1 MTGKNY
7 INPGDRGRFG
17 FSESGEFRA
26 PFKGSHILKALII
39 SAAIFLIV
47 ISVVTA
53 MEIYREVLPSLPN
66 GELLLSLI
74 CVVIL
79 GAIIAVCV
87 IVAVLGLRAVTSG
100 YRCSYTAN
108 DEKMV
113 LTIGGDT
120 HTIYYR
126 EVQTVHFIS
135 RTLFGKV
142 CGYDVTVRING
153 ADEEYAIT
161 FDGYLS
167 EKNTPFYIISER
179 AEMVRNAAY
188 VEQARQADLNAAG
201 DKRAPI
207 QAEDIA
213 NAQSRKKDVYD
224 RMAELLGKD
233 ANMPG
238 VSLPQSERNTARAV
252 RAYRAEQEARASNTP
267 VIPEGVEGG
276 YDVSKIMA
284 KVSPTVGGYA
294 ADMPTL
300 GKDGRVIVPQETYFG
315 EDGRATNPND
325 VIGRGTF
332 YVPLSKKVTAL
343 LWIITAILAV
353 GGVYTIGSS
362 LGLFLL
368 SGFSSGKSILTAIFG
383 LIALLAS
390 GVTINFMRQGK
401 EYSYKA
407 NGREFVVLRKNMPD
421 EHIFYNNVAGVT
433 YSKLKFLWFE
443 NGYNVEITTENGI
456 IKYQYVYPRLRHKIK
471 TEDLPFELIR
481 RESEKLREQGKR

>member
-1 MTGKNY
+1 MAGKNY
-7 INPGDRGRFG
+7 INPADRGRFG

-26 PFKGSHILKALII
+26 PFKGSYIFKALII
-39 SAAIFLIV
+39 AASVFLIV

-74 CVVIL
+74 CVVVL
-79 GAIIAVCV
+79 GAVIAVLV
-87 IVAVLGLRAVTSG
+87 VLTVLSIRAVTNG

-113 LTIGGDT
+113 LTIGGDIRT
-120 HTIYYR
+120 VYYR
-126 EVQTVHFIS
+126 EVQTVHFIP

-167 EKNTPFYIISER
+167 EKNTPFYIIRER

-188 VEQARQADLNAAG
+188 AEKARQADLDAMG
-201 DKRAPI
+201 DERAPI

-233 ANMPG
+233 ADMPG
-238 VSLPQSERNTARAV
+238 VSLPESERNTSRAV
-252 RAYRAEQEARASNTP
+252 RAYRAEQQARASNTP
-267 VIPEGVEGG
+267 VIPEGVDGG
-276 YDVSKIMA
+276 YDISKIMA

-300 GKDGRVIVPQETYFG
+300 GKDGRVIVPRETYFG
-315 EDGRATNPND
+315 EDGRATNPD
-325 VIGRGTF
+325 DIIGRGTF
-332 YVPLSKKVTAL
+332 HMPLPKKVIAAL
-343 LWIITAILAV
+343 WVIIAGLAAWTIRVIVSSLVLLVGVVSGDWRSFVTVLSGILALA
-353 GGVYTIGSS
+353 GIGTI
-362 LGLFLL
+362 
-368 SGFSSGKSILTAIFG
+368 
-383 LIALLAS
+383 
-390 GVTINFMRQGK
+390 INFMRQGR
-401 EYSYKA
+401 ECSYKA
-407 NGREFVVLRKNMPD
+407 NGREFVISEKNKPD
-421 EHIFYNNVAGVT
+421 EHIYYNRVAGVA
-433 YSKLKFLWFE
+433 YSKLKFLWFA
-443 NGYNVEITTENGI
+443 NGYNVEITTDNGI
-456 IKYQYVYPRLRHKIK
+456 LKYKYVYPRLRHKIK

-481 RESEKLREQGKR
+481 RESEKIRSQSKE

>member
-1 MTGKNY
+1 MAGKNY
-7 INPGDRGRFG
+7 INPADRGRFG
-17 FSESGEFRA
+17 FSESGEYRA

-39 SAAIFLIV
+39 SAAIFLVV

-53 MEIYREVLPSLPN
+53 MEIYREVLPSLQN

-87 IVAVLGLRAVTSG
+87 IVTVMGLRAVTSG

-126 EVQTVHFIS
+126 EVQTVHFIP

-167 EKNTPFYIISER
+167 EKNTPFYIIQER
-179 AEMVRNAAY
+179 AEMVKLAAY
-188 VEQARQADLNAAG
+188 AEQARQADLNASG
-201 DKRAPI
+201 DKRDPI

-213 NAQSRKKDVYD
+213 NAQNNKKDVYD

-238 VSLPQSERNTARAV
+238 VSLPESKRNTSRAI
-252 RAYRAEQEARASNTP
+252 RAYRAEQEARASNAP
-267 VIPEGVEGG
+267 VIPEGLEGG

-284 KVSPTVGGYA
+284 KVSPTVGVYA

-300 GKDGRVIVPQETYFG
+300 NKDGRVIVPQESYFG
-315 EDGRATNPND
+315 DDGRATNPDD

-332 YVPLSKKVTAL
+332 HVPYSKKSTAL
-343 LWIITAILAV
+343 LWILTVILAV

-362 LGLFLL
+362 LGMFVL
-368 SGFSSGKSILTAIFG
+368 SGFSSEKSILSGVLG
-383 LIALLAS
+383 LICLTAS
-390 GVTINFMRQGK
+390 GVIVNYMRQGK

-407 NGREFVVLRKNMPD
+407 NGREFVISRKNTPD
-421 EHIFYNNVAGVT
+421 EHIYYSNVAGVT
-433 YSKLKFLWFE
+433 YSKLKFLWIE
-443 NGYNVEITTENGI
+443 NGYNVEITTNNGI
-456 IKYQYVYPRLRHKIK
+456 LKYQYVYPRLRHKIK

-481 RESEKLREQGKR
+481 KESEKLREQYK